1 MLFKVDYMVRQTYDN
16 LGWASGYCY
25 TVAKTAD
32 DAKSNVTL
40 YLQDKWHDEVNVY
53 SLQTQEISVAD
64 GVVFGDTG
72 VTVGVKESGT

>member
-1 MLFKVDYMVRQTYDN
+1 MLFKVDYVVRQTYADDS
-16 LGWASGYCY
+16 WEPGYCY

-32 DAKSNVTL
+32 DAKSNVML

-72 VTVGVKESGT
+72 VTAGVKESGT

>member
-1 MLFKVDYMVRQTYDN
+1 MARQTYDSS
-16 LGWASGYCY
+16 GRESGYCY

-53 SLQTQEISVAD
+53 
-64 GVVFGDTG
+64 FFCRRRR
-72 VTVGVKESGT
+72 